1 MKTIFRFFA
10 VAAVLLTVAAN
21 ANGQIYS
28 VRMRDI
34 DMKVSRITVV
44 YTSVKPE

>member
-10 VAAVLLTVAAN
+10 VAAN

-34 DMKVSRITVV
+34 DTKVSRITIV